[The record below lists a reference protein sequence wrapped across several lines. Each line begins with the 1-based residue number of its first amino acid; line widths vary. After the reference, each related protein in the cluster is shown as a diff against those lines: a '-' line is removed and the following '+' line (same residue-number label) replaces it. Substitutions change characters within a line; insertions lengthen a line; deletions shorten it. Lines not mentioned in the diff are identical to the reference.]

1 MLDLPS
7 SQAIILLLNGI
18 AFGTVLFLLASGL
31 SLTFGLMRI
40 LNLAHGAL
48 YMVGAYVG
56 WSLVIE
62 YRLNF
67 WLAALLAAL
76 AAGVVGLVIE
86 RFLRPLR
93 ESLNE
98 QVLLTLGFVYILTNL
113 CQWVWGPTARTPFTA
128 PDLAGS
134 VSIAGWD
141 YPRYRIGIII
151 LGLILAAILWWI
163 QEKTRVGAM
172 VRAGIDDKEMAT
184 GIGLNVGR
192 VNTLVFLVSSCVA
205 GMSGLIGAQLFGVNL
220 DLGFDILLL
229 AVVVVIVGGLG
240 SIQGALIGG
249 MLIGVIDSFGKVLLP
264 DATLFLTYLVMIVVL
279 LVKPSGL
286 LGRPL

>member
-93 ESLNE
+93 E
-98 QVLLTLGFVYILTNL
+98 F
-113 CQWVWGPTARTPFTA
+113 A
-128 PDLAGS
+128 
-134 VSIAGWD
+134 
-141 YPRYRIGIII
+141 
-151 LGLILAAILWWI
+151 
-163 QEKTRVGAM
+163 K
-172 VRAGIDDKEMAT
+172 
-184 GIGLNVGR
+184 
-192 VNTLVFLVSSCVA
+192 
-205 GMSGLIGAQLFGVNL
+205 
-220 DLGFDILLL
+220 
-229 AVVVVIVGGLG
+229 
-240 SIQGALIGG
+240 
-249 MLIGVIDSFGKVLLP
+249 
-264 DATLFLTYLVMIVVL
+264 
-279 LVKPSGL
+279 
-286 LGRPL
+286 